1 MATQEFYIRGAT
13 ETEARGP
20 FNQEQLTSL
29 AEAGQVN
36 AETLYYEAT
45 TEQWVTVGSNND
57 LMAMLFPEKKKLG
70 IKARVE
76 VKSLNVQKEDARPIE
91 VTDMLAA
98 AEGRS
103 PDTRD
108 KADPTEALMRNAK
121 IGMWACTLFLI
132 ASAAALLLPSID
144 ALAAGD
150 YLPLLKRPFV
160 LFGVVDV
167 VLFLLLL
174 LHMVSIY
181 PLVRFRA
188 ALGLGFLGL
197 YFWTQG
203 QMTPFF
209 AVIAGYAAIYLST
222 IFTNLVAL
230 SITILLG
237 LVGLGGFVQYML
249 TH

>member
-1 MATQEFYIRGAT
+1 
-13 ETEARGP
+13 
-20 FNQEQLTSL
+20 
-29 AEAGQVN
+29 
-36 AETLYYEAT
+36 
-45 TEQWVTVGSNND
+45 
-57 LMAMLFPEKKKLG
+57 FPEKKKLG

-76 VKSLNVQKEDARPIE
+76 VKSLNVQKEDAKPIE
-91 VTDMLAA
+91 VVDMLAA

-103 PDTRD
+103 ADTRD

-121 IGMWACTLFLI
+121 IGMWACTLLLL

-144 ALAAGD
+144 SLAAGN
-150 YLPLLKRPFV
+150 YRALLKSPFA
-160 LFGVVDV
+160 LFGIVDV
-167 VLFLLLL
+167 VLFLLLM

-188 ALGLGFLGL
+188 ALGIGFLGL

-203 QMTPFF
+203 QMAPFF

-222 IFTNLVAL
+222 IFTNLAGL

-237 LVGLGGFVQYML
+237 LIGMGGFVQYVL
-249 TH
+249 AH